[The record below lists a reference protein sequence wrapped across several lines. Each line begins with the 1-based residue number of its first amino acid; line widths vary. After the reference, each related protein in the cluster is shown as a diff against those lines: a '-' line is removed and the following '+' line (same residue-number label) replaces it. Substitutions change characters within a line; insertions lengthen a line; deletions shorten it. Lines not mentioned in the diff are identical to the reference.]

1 METGAD
7 SGAGGAGLP
16 EARVAELRRQL
27 LAAVRRAC
35 PSWLASR
42 AEDIVQTAILRL
54 VGAYERS
61 GGNPEHGASYLK
73 RVAYNATVD
82 EMRKHFR
89 SREAPVE
96 EPSELDQVAAPAAG
110 PEDRA
115 AALDVHVGLRDCL
128 GNLAE
133 PRRMAVACHLQ
144 GYSVPEA
151 AGFLGWTKKK
161 TEHLVRRGLMELRT
175 CLAGKGLKP

>member
-1 METGAD
+1 VE
-7 SGAGGAGLP
+7 SRPENPAGCALP
-16 EARVAELRRQL
+16 EERIAELRGQL

-42 AEDIVQTAILRL
+42 AEDIVQTSILR
-54 VGAYERS
+54 VVAAYERS
-61 GGNPEHGASYLK
+61 GGNPQHGASYIK

-96 EPSELDQVAAPAAG
+96 EPAELDQVAAGAAG
-110 PEDRA
+110 PDDRA
-115 AALDVHVGLRDCL
+115 AALEVHEGLRHCL
-128 GNLAE
+128 GKLAE

-151 AGFLGWTKKK
+151 AGFLGWTRKK
-161 TEHLVRRGLMELRT
+161 TEHLVRRGLMDLRT
-175 CLAGKGLKP
+175 CLAGKGLTP